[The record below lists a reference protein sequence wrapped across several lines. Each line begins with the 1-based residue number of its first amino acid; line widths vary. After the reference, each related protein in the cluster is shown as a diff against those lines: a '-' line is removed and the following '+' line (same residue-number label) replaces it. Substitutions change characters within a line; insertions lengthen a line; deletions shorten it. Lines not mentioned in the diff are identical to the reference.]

1 MLIANM
7 AMSDLLFPIFL
18 FPLRLAEFRVGS
30 WIIGGALG
38 QALCKLHIFL
48 ANVSGVVS
56 IQSLVLIAVDRFGA
70 VVVPLRSPLITRK
83 LCPFFIIATWITAMA
98 VFSPLLVAYKLVKYR
113 ERLMCVRLWMEF
125 FGGSTFANY
134 FLAVA
139 VVFLFIPFVLV
150 VIFYSI
156 ILMKLKMQ
164 AHPGEQSANAE
175 EKRTRRN
182 RNVLKMAT
190 AIIVGFFIFWIP
202 YFSSAVIVNFSAP
215 DSSISFSCS
224 FYLFY
229 IVTNYMIYA
238 NCAINPI
245 ICLTFS
251 KALKI
256 ELTVAYSFILV
267 VSLVG
272 NFLIVLIVYKTPT
285 LRKPINMLIANMAIS
300 DLLFPIILF
309 PVRLVDVQVG
319 SWLIGGN
326 LGQALCKLHFF
337 GTYISSLVSVQ
348 SLVLIT
354 VDRFGA
360 VVVPLRSP
368 LITSKQCPF
377 FIVATWIIAMAVH
390 SPYLAVSKLVEYPGG
405 MRCTS
410 QWRETLGANANINF
424 VLVVAIVFF
433 YTPFVLLAILYSVI
447 LIKLKRQA
455 HPGEASANAE
465 EQRTRRIRNVL
476 KMAIANYVVSFA
488 GYHCPVRG

>member
-1 MLIANM
+1 MITTANGSSYWSCSSLIIPEAVKIGVTVAYSFILCVSLVGNFLIVLIVYKTPTLRKPINMLIANM

-139 VVFLFIPFVLV
+139 IVFLFIPFVLV
-150 VIFYSI
+150 VILYSI

-190 AIIVGFFIFWIP
+190 AIVVVFFIFWIP

-251 KALKI
+251 SNYLQALK
-256 ELTVAYSFILV
+256 
-267 VSLVG
+267 
-272 NFLIVLIVYKTPT
+272 
-285 LRKPINMLIANMAIS
+285 
-300 DLLFPIILF
+300 
-309 PVRLVDVQVG
+309 RLVNCCDTVQ
-319 SWLIGGN
+319 
-326 LGQALCKLHFF
+326 
-337 GTYISSLVSVQ
+337 
-348 SLVLIT
+348 
-354 VDRFGA
+354 D
-360 VVVPLRSP
+360 
-368 LITSKQCPF
+368 
-377 FIVATWIIAMAVH
+377 
-390 SPYLAVSKLVEYPGG
+390 
-405 MRCTS
+405 
-410 QWRETLGANANINF
+410 
-424 VLVVAIVFF
+424 
-433 YTPFVLLAILYSVI
+433 
-447 LIKLKRQA
+447 
-455 HPGEASANAE
+455 
-465 EQRTRRIRNVL
+465 
-476 KMAIANYVVSFA
+476 
-488 GYHCPVRG
+488 